1 MARML
6 RAILGLAIVAALATS
21 ASAAVRTDTFSVSLN
36 GENDLMGGEG
46 TGWNNEFVYYPNTDW
61 WNMWFYDD
69 PPDPARWKHFTYDI
83 ILYME
88 LTPVLTEVAIN
99 WSTLAYGP
107 NPGQP
112 PLPLEMTLEEEQAQ
126 ITRYVIY
133 SGQPVSGEHLVGEFD
148 LRGLNPE
155 WVSFDMRN
163 YASDNLG
170 TMAMGTITHECLP
183 EPATLALV
191 ALGGLGVLLRRKR
204 K

>member
-1 MARML
+1 V
-6 RAILGLAIVAALATS
+6 LGLAVMLALAAS
-21 ASAAVRTDTFSVSLN
+21 ASAAPKTDTFTVVLDGAN
-36 GENDLMGGEG
+36 GLLSGDG
-46 TGWNNEFVYYPNTDW
+46 TGWDNQFVYYPNTDW

-69 PPDPARWKHFTYDI
+69 PPDPARYKHFTYDI
-83 ILYME
+83 TLYME
-88 LTPVLTEVAIN
+88 LTPTLTEVAIN

-112 PLPLEMTLEEEQAQ
+112 PIPPMTPDEEQAQ

-133 SGQPVSGEHLVGEFD
+133 SGQPAYGEHLVGEFY

-183 EPATLALV
+183 EPATLSVL